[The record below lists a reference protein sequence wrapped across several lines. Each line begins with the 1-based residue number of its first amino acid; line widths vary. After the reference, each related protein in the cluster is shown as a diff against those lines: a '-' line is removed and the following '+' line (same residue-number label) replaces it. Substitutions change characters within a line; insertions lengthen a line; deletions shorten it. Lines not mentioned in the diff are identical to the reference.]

1 VQLPNY
7 LSCLSLHF
15 YLLDTMSD
23 CCDYTAEEAVEHE
36 ADSQQPEHFVYE
48 EDEHPPIGDHAEL
61 DVIDLPEDE
70 AVKEEG
76 ITYVTTLFQEGPLGV
91 NLHRRPADGI
101 VTVIEIVANSQAVN
115 LDIKVG
121 DEIWAIGTNEIGHK
135 FLDRETWTSLVDN
148 IKKTVG
154 DIGASQQ
161 RPVLLT
167 SMDIR
172 RYLRKMI
179 EQDLYE
185 LPVLSYQE
193 LTQEINIQPLARVD
207 L

>member
-1 VQLPNY
+1 
-7 LSCLSLHF
+7 
-15 YLLDTMSD
+15 MS
-23 CCDYTAEEAVEHE
+23 
-36 ADSQQPEHFVYE
+36 
-48 EDEHPPIGDHAEL
+48 
-61 DVIDLPEDE
+61 
-70 AVKEEG
+70 K
-76 ITYVTTLFQEGPLGV
+76 
-91 NLHRRPADGI
+91 R
-101 VTVIEIVANSQAVN
+101 
-115 LDIKVG
+115 
-121 DEIWAIGTNEIGHK
+121 
-135 FLDRETWTSLVDN
+135 LVDN

-154 DIGASQQ
+154 DLGASAQ

-193 LTQEINIQPLARVD
+193 LTQEINIQPLARID